1 MSTTLVDSPTETLSA
16 SAATAELQPTLV
28 ELIDLTLA
36 AKQAHWNVTGPLF
49 RPLHLEF
56 DEIHEAAREWA
67 DDVAER
73 LEAVGAAA
81 DGRVASVASGS
92 GLPAMPDG
100 KLEGAAAARL
110 IADRIGQISERLSG
124 RIRRLAEVDALSQ
137 DVLIEVGR
145 GLEKQLWMLREQIP

>member
-1 MSTTLVDSPTETLSA
+1 
-16 SAATAELQPTLV
+16 
-28 ELIDLTLA
+28 
-36 AKQAHWNVTGPLF
+36 VTGPLF

-56 DEIHEAAREWA
+56 DEIAEAARGWA

-73 LEAVGAAA
+73 LEAIGAAA
-81 DGRVASVASGS
+81 DGRATTVSNGS
-92 GLPAMPDG
+92 DLPTMPEG

-110 IADRIGQISERLSG
+110 VAAHMAEIADRLRG
-124 RIRRLAEVDALSQ
+124 RVRRLGDVDSLSQ